1 MPFQPQEYQSNSPP
15 PPLIFGEKF
24 LAMSDSTRETVST
37 LLKLV
42 SLYDLETL
50 DHCQRSAMLAIQ
62 VANLIAIP
70 EEEMPALYTGAL
82 LHDIGKL
89 AVPEQIILKRGPLTE
104 SERTIVEMH
113 PVYAYHLLNSIPE
126 LPSVA
131 EIPHLH
137 HEKWDGSG
145 YPCRLRGPAIP
156 VSARLFAIIDV
167 WDALTSPRPYRPAW
181 PAREARLHLLQN
193 AGSHFDPELVPV
205 FLDLSPAPASDP
217 FTSHILPW
225 N

>member
-1 MPFQPQEYQSNSPP
+1 MPFQPQGYPSHNPSNPP
-15 PPLIFGEKF
+15 AFPENL
-24 LAMSDSTRETVST
+24 LAMPDSTREMVSA
-37 LLKLV
+37 LLDLI
-42 SLYDLETL
+42 SRYDLETL
-50 DHCQRSAMLAIQ
+50 EHCQRSALLAIQ
-62 VANLIAIP
+62 VAHLIAIP
-70 EEEMPALYTGAL
+70 EGEFPALYAGAL

-89 AVPEQIILKRGPLTE
+89 GIPEQIIMKPGPLTGP
-104 SERTIVEMH
+104 ERTIVEMH
-113 PVYAYHLLNSIPE
+113 PVFAYHLLNSIPE
-126 LPSVA
+126 LHSVVD
-131 EIPHLH
+131 IPHLH

-181 PAREARLHLLQN
+181 PAREAHLHLVQN

-217 FTSHILPW
+217 FTSQILPW